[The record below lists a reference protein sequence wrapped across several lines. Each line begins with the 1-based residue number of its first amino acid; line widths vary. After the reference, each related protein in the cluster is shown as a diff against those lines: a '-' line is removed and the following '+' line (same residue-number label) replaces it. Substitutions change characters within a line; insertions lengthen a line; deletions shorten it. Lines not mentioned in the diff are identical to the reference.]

1 MDVEIT
7 MNPAIANP
15 AINTMALTTV
25 ERKAAVSVPT
35 VRPVRTTLC
44 LIGADVFA
52 LTLSLA
58 LSFVCRLWFAGSVDL
73 TAFGRQWP
81 ILFLFFA
88 VFAEVR
94 LYSLVGLSS
103 PEELRRSTISSALLL
118 AALAAVSIS
127 VRGAQWRVEW
137 PLFLTVALNIV
148 TVPISRAV
156 TRHYLAGRPW
166 WGYPAIVVGTGPAIR
181 NIIREMRRDT
191 ALGLKPAGVIEDRDC
206 PLEFEGLPVFGT
218 TSDAA
223 ALRDL
228 RSPYIIGAV
237 ADIPQHRVVQMVRRR
252 RLKFAGILLVQDS
265 HAFSSL
271 HINLRKVGGMF
282 ALEVPAEHVMRYGHL
297 AKRLGDIVLTVTSG
311 IAALPLVLLIA
322 LAIRRSSPGPVLYGQ
337 RRIGRRGIEFKA
349 WKFRSMAVDADRILA
364 RHLEAHPEAR
374 QEWEACHK
382 LKDDPRITR
391 IGALLRKTSLDEL
404 PQLWNILMG
413 HMSLVGPRPIVQAEV
428 ERYGDTYD
436 LYMSV
441 RGGLTGL
448 WQVSG
453 RSDTSYDER
462 VRLDRFYVQ
471 NCSVWLDL
479 CILFRTFGV
488 VVLRKGAY

>member
-58 LSFVCRLWFAGSVDL
+58 LSFACRLWFAGSVDL

-206 PLEFEGLPVFGT
+206 PLEFEGRGP
-218 TSDAA
+218 
-223 ALRDL
+223 
-228 RSPYIIGAV
+228 
-237 ADIPQHRVVQMVRRR
+237 
-252 RLKFAGILLVQDS
+252 AGS
-265 HAFSSL
+265 
-271 HINLRKVGGMF
+271 
-282 ALEVPAEHVMRYGHL
+282 
-297 AKRLGDIVLTVTSG
+297 
-311 IAALPLVLLIA
+311 
-322 LAIRRSSPGPVLYGQ
+322 
-337 RRIGRRGIEFKA
+337 
-349 WKFRSMAVDADRILA
+349 
-364 RHLEAHPEAR
+364 
-374 QEWEACHK
+374 
-382 LKDDPRITR
+382 
-391 IGALLRKTSLDEL
+391 
-404 PQLWNILMG
+404 
-413 HMSLVGPRPIVQAEV
+413 
-428 ERYGDTYD
+428 
-436 LYMSV
+436 
-441 RGGLTGL
+441 
-448 WQVSG
+448 
-453 RSDTSYDER
+453 
-462 VRLDRFYVQ
+462 
-471 NCSVWLDL
+471 
-479 CILFRTFGV
+479 
-488 VVLRKGAY
+488 